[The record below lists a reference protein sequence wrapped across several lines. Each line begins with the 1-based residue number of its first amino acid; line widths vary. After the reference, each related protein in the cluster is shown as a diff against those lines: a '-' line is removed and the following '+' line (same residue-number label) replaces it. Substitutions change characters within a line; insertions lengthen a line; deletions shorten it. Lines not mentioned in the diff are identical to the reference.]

1 MAIVKLTQDFID
13 HHMVCPDGVNRIEF
27 VSDTRS
33 GLYVENRKA
42 SNGYGTWY
50 LRYKDANG
58 KSCHQK
64 IGRTT
69 DMTLAEANEAVK
81 ILKAEIALGAD
92 PRAEE
97 KARLA
102 VITLNQFFDEYY
114 LPHAKLNKRSWL
126 RDQQLF
132 SRLDTRFGNKRLNEI
147 TRLELQQL
155 HGNLI
160 REGLAPATANH
171 HIKLAKRMFNLAISW
186 DLATVNPASKIRL
199 YAEDNLVENLLD
211 EDQLSHLLN
220 VLKDG
225 KPKAVCQLL
234 IFLLSTGSR
243 FSEAAKST
251 WSQFD
256 LKNRVWRIPATNAK
270 SKKVRALPLNDSAMA
285 VINNLETMGNH
296 DYLFVNVKTQLP
308 YTTIAKSW
316 SVLKKKAGIHQSL
329 RIHDMRHN
337 FASMLVNSGVSLYV
351 TQQLLGH
358 STPVV
363 TQRYAHLNTSSLQ
376 KASDMA
382 SQKII
387 AGQESK
393 AAA

>member
-13 HHMVCPDGVNRIEF
+13 RQLLCPEGVNRIEY
-27 VSDTRS
+27 VSDDRS
-33 GLYVENRKA
+33 GLYLEVRKSSIGSA
-42 SNGYGTWY
+42 TAYI
-50 LRYKDANG
+50 RYKDANN

-69 DMTLAEANEAVK
+69 DMTLAEIKEAAK
-81 ILKAEIALGAD
+81 TIKAEIALGAD

-102 VITLNQFFDEYY
+102 VITLRDFFNQNY

-132 SRLDTRFGNKRLNEI
+132 TRLDAKFGNKRLNEI
-147 TRLELQQL
+147 SRLELQEL
-155 HGNLI
+155 HGSLI

-186 DLATVNPASKIRL
+186 DLAAVNPASKIRL
-199 YAEDNLVENLLD
+199 YTEDNLVENLLD
-211 EDQLSHLLN
+211 EEQLNRLITVLN
-220 VLKDG
+220 TA
-225 KPKAVCQLL
+225 KPKAVCLL
-234 IFLLSTGSR
+234 LLFLLSTGSR

-251 WSQFD
+251 WSQID
-256 LKNRVWRIPATNAK
+256 LKNKVWRIPATNSK
-270 SKKVRALPLNDSAMA
+270 SKKVRAVPLNDSAMS
-285 VINNLETMGNH
+285 VIAQLDSSNELEH
-296 DYLFVNVKTQLP
+296 LFVNPRTKLP
-308 YTTIAKSW
+308 YTTIARSW
-316 SVLKKKAGIHQSL
+316 VEIKKKSLINQPL
-329 RIHDMRHN
+329 RIHDLRHN

-363 TQRYAHLNTSSLQ
+363 TQRYAHLNVSSLQ
-376 KASDMA
+376 EASSLA
-382 SQKII
+382 SQKILVNQ
-387 AGQESK
+387 ALK
-393 AAA
+393 AA